1 MTLTEDEIKEA
12 KKQLSEQIAHLPK
25 ERKAEAQGQIDS
37 LSAGTLESMIEQ
49 QKSVTKTPVLR
60 MIVSGQIESIKIGE
74 NDSAIAVLD
83 IKPVSDGHII
93 IIPKEQAKTEKEI
106 PKSAFS
112 LAEEISK
119 KIKTNL
125 RAASVNVIAGISFG
139 EAIINLIP
147 IYDKPLNIN
156 SERKEKTPEELEE
169 IKSRLMKEIIKKDEK
184 IEKIKISKKKTPKSQ
199 LLKLNKRIP

>member
-1 MTLTEDEIKEA
+1 MTLNEDEIKEA
-12 KKQLSEQIAHLPK
+12 KKQLSEQVAHLPK
-25 ERKAEAQGQIDS
+25 EQKAEAMGQINS

-49 QKSVTKTPVLR
+49 QKSRTKTPVFR
-60 MIVSGQIESIKIGE
+60 MIVSGQIGSIKIDE

-83 IKPVSDGHII
+83 IKPISDGHII
-93 IIPKEQAKTEKEI
+93 IIPKELAKTEKEI

-125 RAASVNVIAGISFG
+125 KANSVDIAIGISFG

-147 IYDKPLNIN
+147 IYSKPLNIN
-156 SERKEKTPEELEE
+156 SERKEKTSEELEE
-169 IKSRLMKEIIKKDEK
+169 IKNRLMKEIIKNDEK
-184 IEKIKISKKKTPKSQ
+184 IEKIKISRKKTPKSR